1 MFDLG
6 SFTGSL
12 ISSGANIYMQNKTN
26 QQNAQLAQ
34 NQMNFQER
42 MSNTAH
48 QRAAADLKAA
58 GLNPILAA
66 GSSAST
72 PSGAS
77 ATMQAPQVGDLG
89 QAVSSA
95 YANYAQKKQLQNIL
109 DQQKADIE
117 NTKED
122 IHTKRQT
129 YDLIDSQDRR
139 EEERLQLEKEKNIR
153 DTFLAQKQ
161 VEQMTAT
168 ARNIMENTK
177 NVIKNGKILD
187 SNYDVIKM
195 QNDFR
200 KENGKWLLPTETA
213 TSLFNDILGG
223 ASSAK
228 QIFSPFK
235 KK

>member
-6 SFTGSL
+6 SFAGSL
-12 ISSGANIYMQNKTN
+12 ISSGANMYMQNKTN

-89 QAVSSA
+89 QAVSSS
-95 YANYAQKKQLQNIL
+95 YANYAQKQQLKNIL
-109 DQQKADIE
+109 EQQKADIQ
-117 NTKED
+117 NTKEE
-122 IHTKRQT
+122 IATKRQT
-129 YDLIDSQDRR
+129 YDLIDAQDRR
-139 EEERLQLEKEKNIR
+139 EEERLKLEKEKNAR
-153 DTFLAQKQ
+153 DTMLAQKQ
-161 VEQMTAT
+161 VEQMTAS
-168 ARNIMENTK
+168 ARNIMQNTV
-177 NVIKNGKILD
+177 NAIKSGKLLD
-187 SNYDVIKM
+187 TNYDVQKM

-200 KENGKWLLPTETA
+200 KKHGDWLLPAETA
-213 TSLFNDILGG
+213 TGLLNDVLGG
-223 ASSAK
+223 ASSVK
-228 QIFSPFK
+228 QIFRK
-235 KK
+235 NK

>member
-6 SFTGSL
+6 SFAGSL
-12 ISSGANIYMQNKTN
+12 ISSGTNMYLQNKTN
-26 QQNAQLAQ
+26 ELNAQIAQ

-95 YANYAQKKQLQNIL
+95 YANYAAKKQLTNIL

-122 IHTKRQT
+122 THTKRQT
-129 YDLIDSQDRR
+129 YDLIDAQDRR
-139 EEERLQLEKEKNIR
+139 EEERLQLEKEKNAR
-153 DTFLAQKQ
+153 DAFLAQKQ
-161 VEQMTAT
+161 AEQITASVK
-168 ARNIMENTK
+168 NIAA
-177 NVIKNGKILD
+177 I
-187 SNYDVIKM
+187 S
-195 QNDFR
+195 
-200 KENGKWLLPTETA
+200 
-213 TSLFNDILGG
+213 
-223 ASSAK
+223 
-228 QIFSPFK
+228 
-235 KK
+235 